1 MGHPPSSI
9 RSLSGNAGTLPSYAR
24 IVLLAITTGM
34 KSMPFPFECLLVL
47 LDGIAIRSQIIAGL
61 EHLEKHTSGLP
72 LQVASVFVQWAHRNF
87 NK

>member
-1 MGHPPSSI
+1 
-9 RSLSGNAGTLPSYAR
+9 
-24 IVLLAITTGM
+24 M

-47 LDGIAIRSQIIAGL
+47 LNGIAIRSQIIAGL